1 MCQRYLFPVI
11 ILHFTK
17 SNLFSVGSV
26 DNLAFFFFN
35 LVEMMGNEGLQ
46 ALPTVQLQH
55 ISVVESAEPRRD
67 QVRGFLYKFT
77 VTNWLSMETYF
88 HRDKE

>member
-11 ILHFTK
+11 ILHSTK
-17 SNLFSVGSV
+17 SNLFSVSLV
-26 DNLAFFFFN
+26 DKFSFFFFN
-35 LVEMMGNEGLQ
+35 LVEMKGNEGLQ
-46 ALPTVQLQH
+46 VLPTVQLQH

-77 VTNWLSMETYF
+77 VTN
-88 HRDKE
+88 